1 MKASTMTI
9 VILLTIGSAF
19 SMLCAQG
26 FSSTFLSETGEDLK
40 QVTEVL
46 KKQSEQTEI
55 SSDQNPD
62 CKPEQKP
69 VTTGSGLDISG
80 FVDVSYF
87 YAGNSGENTFG
98 LDQIEV
104 DVNKSLGESG
114 SIRADLEWV
123 SDGAGGFTV
132 EAEQGFINYTP
143 SFLGSFSLTFGKF
156 NAPIGFELL
165 DAPDMYQYSHA
176 LVFDNGLPTNLSGVM
191 ISGNLTEQLDLS
203 VYVCNGWD
211 QNVDFNTGKT
221 AGGRLG
227 FTSGETWAG
236 GLSVIHGANGLAE
249 GDMLTVSDVDVSVTA
264 VENLTLGAEL
274 NQGRE
279 DITDATNTTSTFN
292 WLGYLL
298 MAHYDFSDF
307 LGLTIRY
314 DSFDDKD
321 GSRLETVE
329 KRQAVTVAPT
339 FVLGHGMG
347 ALIEIRNDFSDQK
360 VFFDSDGKA
369 VESQL
374 AAALEF
380 TFTF

>member
-1 MKASTMTI
+1 MKASIKSM
-9 VILLTIGSAF
+9 VILLTIGSVF
-19 SMLCAQG
+19 STGCAQG
-26 FSSTFLSETGEDLK
+26 LSSVFLSETQANLN
-40 QVTEVL
+40 QVPEGL
-46 KKQSEQTEI
+46 KKLTAQT
-55 SSDQNPD
+55 D
-62 CKPEQKP
+62 CPSEQKP
-69 VTTGSGLDISG
+69 DCNTEQIAVPSGTGLDISG
-80 FVDVSYF
+80 FVDASYF

-104 DVNKSLGESG
+104 DLNKTLSENG

-132 EAEQGFINYTP
+132 EAEQGYINYTP

-165 DAPDMYQYSHA
+165 DAPDMYQFSHA
-176 LVFDNGLPTNLSGVM
+176 LVFDNGLPTNLSGAM
-191 ISGNLTEQLDLS
+191 ISGKLSENLDLS

-211 QNVDFNTGKT
+211 QNVDINTGKT

-227 FTSGETWAG
+227 FASGETWAG
-236 GLSVIHGANGLAE
+236 GLSVIHGANGDAE
-249 GDMLTVSDVDVSVTA
+249 GDMFTVSDVDISVNA
-264 VENLTLGAEL
+264 VDNLTLGAEL

-279 DITDATNTTSTFN
+279 DFTDATNTTNTFK

-307 LGLTIRY
+307 LGLTFRY
-314 DSFDDKD
+314 DSFDDKA
-321 GSRLETVE
+321 GSRLGTVE

-339 FVLGHGMG
+339 FVLGSGMG
-347 ALIEIRNDFSDQK
+347 ALIEIRNDFSDHD
-360 VFFDSDGKA
+360 VFLDSDGAA
-369 VESQL
+369 VKSQL
-374 AAALEF
+374 AVAFEF

>member
-1 MKASTMTI
+1 MKASIKTI
-9 VILLTIGSAF
+9 VILLTVGSVY
-19 SMLCAQG
+19 STLCAQG
-26 FSSTFLSETGEDLK
+26 FSPTLVSKMLTA
-40 QVTEVL
+40 
-46 KKQSEQTEI
+46 QTEY
-55 SSDQNPD
+55 SSDQKPD
-62 CKPEQKP
+62 SKTEPIP
-69 VTTGSGLDISG
+69 IPSGSGLDISG
-80 FVDVSYF
+80 FADASYF

-104 DVNKSLGESG
+104 DVHKSLGENG

-123 SDGAGGFTV
+123 SDGVGGFTV
-132 EAEQGFINYTP
+132 EAEQGYINYTP

-165 DAPDMYQYSHA
+165 DAPDMYQFSHA
-176 LVFDNGLPTNLSGVM
+176 LVFDNGLPTNLSGAM
-191 ISGNLTEQLDLS
+191 ISGELSEHLDLS

-211 QNVDFNTGKT
+211 QNVDINTGKT

-236 GLSVIHGANGLAE
+236 GLSVIHGANGVAE
-249 GDMLTVSDVDVSVTA
+249 GDMLTVADVDLTVTA
-264 VENLTLGAEL
+264 IDHLTLGAEL
-274 NQGRE
+274 NQGSE
-279 DITDATNTTSTFN
+279 DFTDATNTTSTFK

-298 MAHYDFSDF
+298 MAHYDFSDA
-307 LGLTIRY
+307 LGLTFRY

-369 VESQL
+369 LKSQL